1 MSVDIVAQIF
11 GMAMVGIITVCIIVM
26 VLGLI
31 FDEMNF
37 EKRNKK
43 LLENMKKFDKN
54 KNYDK

>member
-1 MSVDIVAQIF
+1 
-11 GMAMVGIITVCIIVM
+11 M

-54 KNYDK
+54 KNYDR